1 MESRLAYTAG
11 SMVVVASD
19 GTRKRVPA
27 GACLIDRESEQTI
40 ACTIRWSDL
49 GVDCSGQI
57 AAQVLRAYLLGCVV
71 QYA

>member
-19 GTRKRVPA
+19 GSRKQVPA
-27 GACLIDRESEQTI
+27 GACVIDLQSERAL
-40 ACTIRWSDL
+40 ACTIRWSEF
-49 GVDCSGQI
+49 GIDCSGQI
-57 AAQVLRAYLLGCVV
+57 PAEALRAYLLGCVV